1 MGTIRQKRGL
11 GSVRKLPSGRYQLRY
26 TDPNGL
32 RRTGSKTYP
41 TKAMAELELSRIR
54 GAIDAGT
61 WSEINEIDAPRAFV
75 DGKKIT
81 LREVAD
87 QWRELRLN
95 KRGQPLS
102 PNTLNEYKRLIE
114 KVLVSIVDKPVRSI
128 TARDIEEW
136 WISPD
141 QRNSPN
147 QASKAYSHLKTLMT
161 YAAKKHWVI
170 ENPCDIVGAANYTP
184 EREELIP
191 TAKQVEIMLEV
202 APDPYK
208 AIIALAAW
216 GGLRKGEILELRRKD
231 LEFLKTD
238 TETWILVNIDRAV
251 IWQGVDTQVRPP
263 KTVGSI
269 RVVQL
274 PQRVNEIIT
283 SHLRSVPIDP
293 EALLFPGKSSP
304 NSHFSKH
311 QLTRSWYRIRTQAG
325 FPARFHSLRA
335 FSATEFGKTGATPKE
350 IMDRFG
356 HRDINTAM
364 RYQRS
369 TGRDAELLRRIG

>member
-1 MGTIRQKRGL
+1 LSTTRHKRGT
-11 GSVRKLPSGRYQLRY
+11 GNVRKLPSGRYQIRY
-26 TDPNGL
+26 TDPNGI
-32 RRTGSKTYP
+32 RRNGSRTFP
-41 TKAMAELELSRIR
+41 TKAMAELELARIQS
-54 GAIDAGT
+54 AIDAGT
-61 WSEINEIDAPRAFV
+61 WSEMIEIESPRAYV

-114 KVLVSIVDKPVRSI
+114 KVLVSVVDKPVRSI
-128 TARDIEEW
+128 TERDIEEW

-161 YAAKKHWVI
+161 YAAKKHWILV
-170 ENPCDIVGAANYTP
+170 NPCDIVGASNYTP
-184 EREELIP
+184 EREEIIP
-191 TAKQVEIMLEV
+191 TVKQVEIMLEV
-202 APDPYK
+202 APEPYR

-231 LEFLKTD
+231 IDFLKTEA
-238 TETWILVNIDRAV
+238 ETWILVNIDRAV
-251 IWQGVDTQVRPP
+251 IWQGVVAQVRPP

-293 EALLFPGKSSP
+293 EALLFPANSSS

-311 QLTRSWYRIRTQAG
+311 QLGRSWYRIRAQAG
-325 FPARFHSLRA
+325 YPARFHSLRA

>member
-1 MGTIRQKRGL
+1 MSTIRQKRGL

-61 WSEINEIDAPRAFV
+61 WSEINEIDSPRAYV

-102 PNTLNEYKRLIE
+102 PNTLNEYQRLIE
-114 KVLVSIVDKPVRSI
+114 KVLVSILDKPVRSI

-141 QRNSPN
+141 QRNTPN

-161 YAAKKHWVI
+161 YAAKKHWI
-170 ENPCDIVGAANYTP
+170 LENPCDIVGASNYTP

-202 APDPYK
+202 APEPYK
-208 AIIALAAW
+208 AILALAAW

-238 TETWILVNIDRAV
+238 AETWILVHIDRAV
-251 IWQGVDTQVRPP
+251 IWQGVVPQVKPP

-293 EALLFPGKSSP
+293 EALLFPANSSS
-304 NSHFSKH
+304 NAHFSKH
-311 QLTRSWYRIRTQAG
+311 QLSRSWYRIRAQAG
-325 FPARFHSLRA
+325 YPARFHSLRA

>member
-1 MGTIRQKRGL
+1 MGTTRQKRGL

-32 RRTGSKTYP
+32 RRTGAKTYP

-61 WSEINEIDAPRAFV
+61 WSEISEIDAPRAFV

-128 TARDIEEW
+128 TSRDIEQW
-136 WISPD
+136 WISPE

-170 ENPCDIVGAANYTP
+170 ENPCDIEGASKFTP

-191 TAKQVEIMLEV
+191 TVKQVAIMLEV
-202 APDPYK
+202 APEPYK

-231 LEFLKTD
+231 FEFLKTD
-238 TETWILVNIDRAV
+238 TETWILVNINRAV
-251 IWQGVDTQVRPP
+251 IWQGVNAQVRAP
-263 KTVGSI
+263 KTAGSI

-274 PQRVNEIIT
+274 PQRVNEILT
-283 SHLRSVPIDP
+283 SHLRGVPIDP
-293 EALLFPGKSSP
+293 EALLFPTNSSS

-311 QLTRSWYRIRTQAG
+311 QLTRSWYRIRSEAG
-325 FPARFHSLRA
+325 YPARFHSLRA
-335 FSATEFGKTGATPKE
+335 FAATEFAKTGATTKE

-356 HRDINTAM
+356 HRNIDTAM